1 MTPIIWHS
9 GLEKAMMER
18 VKRLI
23 STGFGDEEL
32 AHQDFQGSKTILCD
46 VIMYLSKFR
55 MHNTKGEP

>member
-1 MTPIIWHS
+1 MKISISEKPTYCMTPIIWHS

-32 AHQDFQGSKTILCD
+32 AHQDF
-46 VIMYLSKFR
+46 
-55 MHNTKGEP
+55 